1 MTETIILNISVMPI
15 LRVYPMKY
23 SMKIAR
29 IQIAETRIFIMKEKK
44 AGKTAP
50 NKAVFLIP
58 SKRQVKRLKLPQNSA
73 AFFRYPLEIKFISVI
88 ISRVSCGNTQFVK

>member
-23 SMKIAR
+23 SVKIVL

-44 AGKTAP
+44 SGKTAP
-50 NKAVFLIP
+50 NQGGFSYP
-58 SKRQVKRLKLPQNSA
+58 SKCQVKRLSFL
-73 AFFRYPLEIKFISVI
+73 
-88 ISRVSCGNTQFVK
+88 

>member
-23 SMKIAR
+23 SMKIVL

-44 AGKTAP
+44 
-50 NKAVFLIP
+50 
-58 SKRQVKRLKLPQNSA
+58 
-73 AFFRYPLEIKFISVI
+73 
-88 ISRVSCGNTQFVK
+88 VS